1 VSKFKVARS
10 LMIVTKPDG
19 TVVQKDVLVH
29 FDEAN
34 QLFGIRIVGDSPLK
48 GYVFELFQRELKRTR
63 DAGTP
68 MDTVP
73 KE

>member
-1 VSKFKVARS
+1 MSKFRVTRS

-19 TVVQKDVLVH
+19 TVVQRDVLVH

-34 QLFGIRIVGDSPLK
+34 QLFGIKIIGDSPLR
-48 GYVFELFQRELKRTR
+48 GYTFELFQRELKRTR
-63 DAGTP
+63 DSGEP
-68 MDTVP
+68 MDEIP

>member
-1 VSKFKVARS
+1 MRYRVARS

-19 TVVQKDVLVH
+19 TVVQRDVLIH
-29 FDEAN
+29 FDTQD
-34 QLFGIRIVGDSPLK
+34 QLFGIKIIGDSPLK
-48 GYVFELFQRELKRTR
+48 GYTFELFQRELKRTR

-68 MDTVP
+68 MDAVP